1 MFKEDIA
8 RTIGRVLEADNHKMI
23 YLDWGCIYF
32 IKRYS
37 DDLAFYIKC
46 LDSRKRNRGV
56 SIEMF
61 FSPIEIPADNIMSLE
76 TKIHI
81 HILTVYGDIT
91 DDIFVSAGKKVIAIE
106 RNVGNLSNMILEE
119 FNEPFFQRGSLSH
132 YKKELAIYRIVK
144 EDTAIRQEFECLMQ
158 NVKKMMIKD
167 KRARKMSQLCGDFIE
182 QLPVDYFSSKGI
194 DLELRYIK
202 GFFANCVYAQCVLDV

>member
-1 MFKEDIA
+1 MFKEDIE
-8 RTIGRVLEADNHKMI
+8 RTIGRVLKDDNHKMI
-23 YLDWGCIYF
+23 YLNWDSIYF

-46 LDSRKRNRGV
+46 LDSRDRNRGV

-61 FSPIEIPADNIMSLE
+61 FSPIEIPADNVMSLE

-91 DDIFVSAGKKVIAIE
+91 DDIFVSAGKKVISIE

-119 FNEPFFQRGSLSH
+119 FNEPYFQRGRLSC
-132 YKKELAIYRIVK
+132 Y
-144 EDTAIRQEFECLMQ
+144 
-158 NVKKMMIKD
+158 
-167 KRARKMSQLCGDFIE
+167 KRAC
-182 QLPVDYFSSKGI
+182 
-194 DLELRYIK
+194 YI
-202 GFFANCVYAQCVLDV
+202 

>member
-8 RTIGRVLEADNHKMI
+8 RTIGQVLKDDNHKMI
-23 YLDWGCIYF
+23 YLNWYCIYF

-46 LDSRKRNRGV
+46 LDSRDRNRGV

-61 FSPIEIPADNIMSLE
+61 FSPIETPDDSILRLE

-91 DDIFVSAGKKVIAIE
+91 DDILVSAGKKVIAIE
-106 RNVGNLSNMILEE
+106 RNIGNLSNMILEE
-119 FNEPFFQRGSLSH
+119 FNEPYFQWGRLSI
-132 YKKELAIYRIVK
+132 YKKGLTMYKIVK
-144 EDTAIRQEFECLMQ
+144 EDTAFKQEFECLMQ
-158 NVKKMMIKD
+158 NVRKMIKG
-167 KRARKMSQLCGDFIE
+167 KKTRKAYQLSEDFIE
-182 QLPVDYFSSKGI
+182 QLPVDYFGSKGI
-194 DLELRYIK
+194 DLELSKIK
-202 GFFANCVYAQCVLDV
+202 YMFSERVYAQCVLDV